1 MSVKRQKEGNESG
14 QYPWDAY
21 RLSDQEQR
29 IEGAANDSLHY
40 DTILWGLETGR
51 DTSIRPLRKKGFP
64 KVTLKFRR
72 KGSTDFRLNIIH
84 AQYDYIHSYTIG

>member
-1 MSVKRQKEGNESG
+1 MSVKRQKRGMNRVNILGMHIGCLTKNKGERG
-14 QYPWDAY
+14 
-21 RLSDQEQR
+21 R
-29 IEGAANDSLHY
+29 ANDSLHY